1 MNKIDF
7 PRIGVDGISRSRED
21 IVKWYFEYQNP
32 HKGSKPHDSVVDS
45 IFKKFC
51 LINPR
56 SAAEVRIKD
65 YVVKNFYKI
74 ITGLPDELETM
85 RCELESDCK
94 KAFFRKKHGKNT
106 EVSTKFNKNIV
117 KAFNYKDNR
126 GGILLELAKKLNV
139 KCCPYCNHQYT
150 LYVTDWNREKAAL
163 QFDHFIDKGAYPI
176 FSMSI
181 FNLIP
186 SCQICNHTKMMHQ
199 LPPMFNP
206 YMTDISSLFKFR
218 VEFPF
223 SYLTMNN
230 NTDYV
235 DIAMVANK
243 RKTVTKAELDS
254 FDETFLIKA
263 QYARHKD
270 IVEEINYKIYLE
282 PYYNDRSNFGFINES
297 DFDPFQLMY
306 GYTDKKDIEKRPLTK
321 FTQDIREQFNEYAHA
336 LVGKL

>member
-7 PRIGVDGISRSRED
+7 PRIGVDGISRSREE
-21 IVKWYFEYQNP
+21 IVKWYFEYHNTT
-32 HKGSKPHDSVVDS
+32 KGSKSGKSVFDS
-45 IFKKFC
+45 IFDKLC
-51 LINPR
+51 LITTK
-56 SAAEVRIKD
+56 SAAEDRIKD
-65 YVVKNFYKI
+65 YMLKNFYKI
-74 ITGLPDELETM
+74 ITGLPDELETI

-94 KAFFRKKHGKNT
+94 KAFFRKKRGKNT
-106 EVSTKFNKNIV
+106 EVPTRFNKNIV
-117 KAFNYKDNR
+117 KAFNYRENR
-126 GGILLELAKKLNV
+126 KGILLELAKRLNV

-150 LYVTDWNREKAAL
+150 LYVTDWNKEKAAL
-163 QFDHFIDKGAYPI
+163 QFDHFIDKGVYPI

-186 SCQICNHTKMMHQ
+186 SCQICNHTKMTHQ
-199 LPPMFNP
+199 LSPKFNP

-218 VEFPF
+218 VDYPL

-243 RKTVTKAELDS
+243 RKAVAQAELDS

-270 IVEEINYKIYLE
+270 IVEEINYKTYLE
-282 PYYNDRSNFGFINES
+282 AYYNDRSNFEFINDS
-297 DFDPFQLMY
+297 DFEPYRLLY
-306 GYTDKKDIEKRPLTK
+306 GYTDKKEIEKRPLTK

-336 LVGKL
+336 LVEK

>member
-7 PRIGVDGISRSRED
+7 PRIGVDGISRSRDE
-21 IVKWYFEYQNP
+21 IVKWYLGYHNISIS
-32 HKGSKPHDSVVDS
+32 SKSEESVFDG
-45 IFKKFC
+45 IYNKLC
-51 LINPR
+51 LIIPE
-56 SAAEVRIKD
+56 SDAETRIID
-65 YVVKNFYKI
+65 YLKKNFYTI
-74 ITGLPDELETM
+74 ITGLPDELESI
-85 RCELESDCK
+85 RQKLESDCK
-94 KAFFRKKHGKNT
+94 TAFFKKKYGKRGDEPT
-106 EVSTKFNKNIV
+106 EFKKKII
-117 KAFNYKDNR
+117 KAFNYKENR
-126 GGILLELAKKLNV
+126 SGILLELAKKLNV

-163 QFDHFIDKGAYPI
+163 QFDHFIDKGNYPI

-186 SCQICNHTKMMHQ
+186 SCQICNHTKMKNQ

-218 VEFPF
+218 VEYPLSF
-223 SYLTMNN
+223 LTMHN

-235 DIAMVANK
+235 DIAMVANPNQ
-243 RKTVTKAELDS
+243 TVTKAELDS

-282 PYYNDRSNFGFINES
+282 PYYNDRSNFGFINDS
-297 DFDPFQLMY
+297 DFDPFQLLY
-306 GYTDKKDIEKRPLTK
+306 GYTEKKDIEKRPLTK

-336 LVGKL
+336 LVGK